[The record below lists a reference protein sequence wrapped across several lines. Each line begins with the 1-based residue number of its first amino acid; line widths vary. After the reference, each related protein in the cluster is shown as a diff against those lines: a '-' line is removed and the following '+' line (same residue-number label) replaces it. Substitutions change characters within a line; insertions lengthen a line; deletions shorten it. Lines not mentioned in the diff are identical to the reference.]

1 MNVEEKPDS
10 PRVFA
15 ALRVVKGTRAPETTF
30 LAFHRLYSM
39 VVYLEHDRVG
49 HHMDFQRCLLY
60 DANGDV
66 LDTSVYFKNWQLL

>member
-1 MNVEEKPDS
+1 
-10 PRVFA
+10 
-15 ALRVVKGTRAPETTF
+15 
-30 LAFHRLYSM
+30 M

-66 LDTSVYFKNWQLL
+66 LDTFVLTLKLGNFCDRVGVCQIADCG